1 MSAEARDV
9 APSRSPYSQ
18 PTTPPLQHNQ
28 QPVHML
34 RQQLTPPSADE
45 ADDIEKAAE
54 YAPPSPHQQSGPI
67 EEVDDEELPCPGC
80 ETDSIQARW
89 KGKQRALNNTAP
101 THPYIT
107 IPPTSSGAEMTVMP
121 FLAEHIPAQYNA
133 VGSAPQAWIP
143 QADVDPHE
151 EGRQDRTST
160 RFCYRHNPDLK
171 CRRQANETGMED
183 MQHQLSTLSQSDQQ
197 AISHV
202 WSLFSAAPSKH
213 RDLMLQGILSQ
224 CCFPQLSS
232 LSSSLRSL
240 LKIDFLSALPAELG
254 FRILCFLDTT
264 SLCKAAQVSRRW
276 RDMAD
281 DDVVWHRMC
290 EQHIDRKCT
299 KCGWGLPLLERK
311 RLRVEK
317 RTMEMRAKGR
327 GEGIERSSRRITEV
341 SALDRKA
348 TGTPTGVKR
357 SIEEGDEQSAANK
370 RLCLP
375 PSSSA
380 VEGETVST
388 PKPDEQPSQP
398 IAPRKRPWKD
408 VYKARFKVGTNW
420 KHGRFRTRVFRGHTN
435 GVMCLQFDDNVLM
448 TGSYDSTA
456 KIWDVKTGEEIRT
469 LRGHSSGI
477 RCLQFDESKLI
488 TGSLDCTLRLWDWK
502 RGTCLRVFRAH
513 TAGIVALNF
522 SGPWVASGSMDQTIR
537 VWNSETQ
544 QTFLLR
550 GHTDWINSVRI
561 DEDSRT
567 LFSGS
572 DDLTVR
578 LWDLDGKECIRIF
591 EGHVG
596 QVQQVLPLPAEFEL
610 DERKPAIV
618 QNTDK
623 DDDASSVTSGSAPT
637 GRHSFKDTSARR
649 DSPALDEEEEIRPF
663 WDKNP
668 DRPPPPRY
676 MLTGALD
683 ATIRLWDVHFNVAQQ
698 LPGNAPTPPGPGHD
712 EDDIP
717 AADPNAPGPLGRA
730 NRNPEIPFRMLP
742 TDPLTNSHT
751 PRAQACVRTFFGHV
765 EGIWALAAD
774 HLRLISGSEDRMM
787 KVWDPRTGKCERT
800 FTGHQGPVTC
810 CWLSD
815 WGVASGSED
824 CEVRMLVF
832 GEM

>member
-1 MSAEARDV
+1 MAA
-9 APSRSPYSQ
+9 AMAPYSQ
-18 PTTPPLQHNQ
+18 RTTPLQQHIQ
-28 QPVHML
+28 MQ
-34 RQQLTPPSADE
+34 QQLTPPSADE
-45 ADDIEKAAE
+45 AEDIEKE
-54 YAPPSPHQQSGPI
+54 DEHVAPPPQERPRAV
-67 EEVDDEELPCPGC
+67 EEEFDDEDLPCPGC
-80 ETDSIQARW
+80 EHDTIQARW
-89 KGKQRALNNTAP
+89 KGKQKAQYTEYQPR
-101 THPYIT
+101 HIT
-107 IPPTSSGAEMTVMP
+107 IPPLSSGAEMTVMP
-121 FLAEHIPAQYNA
+121 FLTEHIPTQYNA

-143 QADVDPHE
+143 QPDVDPHE

-160 RFCYRHNPDLK
+160 KFCYRHNPDLK
-171 CRRQANETGMED
+171 CRRQANETGMKDVQQE
-183 MQHQLSTLSQSDQQ
+183 LSTLSHSDQQ

-202 WSLFSAAPSKH
+202 WSLFSAAPAKH
-213 RDLMLQGILSQ
+213 RELMLQGILSQ

-232 LSSSLRSL
+232 IAGSLRSL
-240 LKIDFLSALPAELG
+240 LKIDFLSALPTELG
-254 FRILCFLDTT
+254 YRVLCFLDTT
-264 SLCKAAQVSRRW
+264 SLTKAAQVSRRW
-276 RDMAD
+276 RSMAD

-311 RLRVEK
+311 RLIVEK

-327 GEGIERSSRRITEV
+327 GEGIEMSNRRIAEISNV
-341 SALDRKA
+341 DKKM
-348 TGTPTGVKR
+348 TGGQSSQKR
-357 SIEEGDEQSAANK
+357 SLEESDEISIANK

-380 VEGETVST
+380 AEGEAVST
-388 PKPDEQPSQP
+388 PKAEEPLLQP
-398 IAPRKRPWKD
+398 ITTRKRPWKD

-477 RCLQFDESKLI
+477 RCLQFDDSKLM
-488 TGSLDCTLRLWDWK
+488 TGSLDCTLRLWDWR
-502 RGTCLRVFRAH
+502 RGICLRVFRAH
-513 TAGIVALNF
+513 TAGIVALHF

-550 GHTDWINSVRI
+550 GHTDWINCVRV
-561 DEDSRT
+561 DQASRT
-567 LFSGS
+567 LFSAG
-572 DDLTVR
+572 DDMTVR
-578 LWDLDGKECIRIF
+578 LWDLDTRECIRIF

-596 QVQQVLPLPAEFEL
+596 QVQQVVPLPLEFEL
-610 DERKPAIV
+610 DERKPAL
-618 QNTDK
+618 QHTAAK
-623 DDDASSVTSGSAPT
+623 EEDDASSVASGSAQP
-637 GRHSFKDTSARR
+637 GHHGSQEPLLRR
-649 DSPALDEEEEIRPF
+649 DTPNLEEEEYRPF

-668 DRPPPPRY
+668 DRPAPPRY

-683 ATIRLWDVHFNVAQQ
+683 STIRLWDVHYNSASQ
-698 LPGNAPTPPGPGHD
+698 LPGNAPSPPGPGHD
-712 EDDIP
+712 EDDVP
-717 AADPNAPGPLGRA
+717 APDPNAPGPHGRV
-730 NRNPEIPFRMLP
+730 PFRMLP